1 VRRQAGILGL
11 AAGILLVSAWV
22 FDGDR
27 GVAVIA
33 AGMGFGWMVRFLTP
47 SSGADA
53 APVAPVA
60 PASDASDVGERL
72 QALEAKTS
80 SLRHDLRGILSPALL
95 IAERLLAHEDPAI
108 RRAGDVMMKTVER
121 ATDRLAETKRQ
132 TPQTSP

>member
-60 PASDASDVGERL
+60 PANDVGERL